1 MREEIDRLTRRW
13 PCFVWGTWENKA
25 MQRQRGELVPI
36 GEVVADLDGPVKAIR
51 EASPQ
56 ARHHFTRFVAE
67 RRKLGT
73 AYISSVL
80 KPRVVHPVENAHVTR
95 RGNVDHHVS
104 IRGRDEGIPGHCGFG
119 HLCHH
124 PNTHRRVGGAE
135 VPDASGALPEGV
147 KRRLGRGFVPR
158 VDHVQMARRD
168 TYAQPLPGTAGRRS
182 VPSDRRGGGPP
193 PEPRSPPSPD
203 REPARSR
210 RRPSR

>member
-1 MREEIDRLTRRW
+1 
-13 PCFVWGTWENKA
+13 

-193 PEPRSPPSPD
+193 P
-203 REPARSR
+203 
-210 RRPSR
+210 